1 MVRKVSTKKASR
13 SASWA
18 ILQGPKIRTGRLKNR
33 IPVQLKAGQR
43 LTITPRDIAGT
54 STLIATTFPTLAENL
69 EPGAR
74 ILLSDGLIELR
85 VVAMH
90 GQDTECEVVN
100 GGMLGEHKGI
110 NLPGIPVRVPSLT
123 AKDEE
128 DLEFAIH
135 NGVDAIAVSFVR
147 TAEDIRLVRHRVAAM
162 GAETWII
169 AKLEKPQAIQH
180 LESILE
186 AADGVMVAR
195 GDLGVEMPPEKVPAI
210 QKHVIRRAGDY
221 RKPVITATQMLES
234 MIENPRPT
242 RAEASDVAN
251 AIYDGTDAVMLSAET
266 AAGKYPVE
274 AVKMMAKI
282 VLETE
287 SQEPLPR
294 VSERGQPGHVR
305 LSVAETICESMAH
318 AAEDLDI
325 SAIAVFTETGTTAR
339 QLSKYRPK
347 SPIFGLSSVE
357 RVIHRMTLLWGV
369 HPILCN
375 KLATAEQMVETA
387 ERLLEAGG
395 HVQPRQILGIV
406 AGTRTKSGSTNFL
419 RLHVLGDTP
428 VGGDLGARRCAGP
441 SPRQT
446 ARQVQTALP
455 RRVRPAG
462 KRSGGLIVSQA
473 CPMNLARRFPH
484 FCCGRCRERAVGLAF
499 GLQPIGIVAR
509 SALGT
514 VNWFRSSLPRPVV
527 RRLRRPHADSL
538 LTLVEGKTP
547 WAAST
552 YLPIRWPTRSPP
564 ARSSTGRLRWSRSCW
579 RTRSTPARPAS

>member
-1 MVRKVSTKKASR
+1 MSFTLMESSNLPAEQSRRAKIVATLGPSCSTEMVFRELVRAGLDVARLNFSHGTHPEKLKLIEMVRKVSREEGKP
-13 SASWA
+13 
-18 ILQGPKIRTGRLKNR
+18 ICILGDLQGPKIRTGRLKNR
-33 IPVQLKAGQR
+33 IPVQLKAGQK

-54 STLIATTFPTLAENL
+54 ATLIATTFPTLAENL

-74 ILLSDGLIELR
+74 ILLSDGLIELY
-85 VVAMH
+85 VTAVH

-128 DLEFAIH
+128 DLEFAIRS
-135 NGVDAIAVSFVR
+135 GVDAIAVSFVR

-287 SQEPLPR
+287 SQEPLLR
-294 VSERGQPGHVR
+294 ATDRNQSGHVR

-369 HPILCN
+369 HPLLCN

-387 ERLLEAGG
+387 ERLLEEGG

-419 RLHVLGDTP
+419 RLHVLGDTLAEP
-428 VGGDLGARRCAGP
+428 AASREEKMAHPRGKRLAKSKRP
-441 SPRQT
+441 SQ
-446 ARQVQTALP
+446 ALP
-455 RRVRPAG
+455 RRVR
-462 KRSGGLIVSQA
+462 SG
-473 CPMNLARRFPH
+473 R
-484 FCCGRCRERAVGLAF
+484 
-499 GLQPIGIVAR
+499 
-509 SALGT
+509 
-514 VNWFRSSLPRPVV
+514 
-527 RRLRRPHADSL
+527 
-538 LTLVEGKTP
+538 
-547 WAAST
+547 
-552 YLPIRWPTRSPP
+552 
-564 ARSSTGRLRWSRSCW
+564 
-579 RTRSTPARPAS
+579 